1 MTASVVLV
9 EASPRRASDGVAQPV
24 RLAGGGAHLPYRYG
38 GQGWRAGIASLP
50 AIVTSLDYAGDE
62 LGTGGVPQALTIV
75 WSPSTRADLNAM
87 AALFWDDAPM
97 TVRLGGEGTA
107 LPPVLLTGTALSS
120 SAEAGLF
127 QIAMA
132 DPAADLKRPLLVD
145 RFAGTGSIEGPAE
158 WKGRIRRRAWG
169 RCFNVPGEPIDKAR
183 NIYCFGDPQR
193 RWQAFD
199 DVRERGAP
207 TDPVTLTFLGWQG
220 SAEATYAALEIA
232 VPVSGGG
239 VLCPSIACVKWW
251 NAPVAL
257 HADVRGEIEGGY
269 AESAPEIT
277 QRLVAARSGL
287 SFVAGNVA
295 AAKAARPALCGWFE
309 GDANRTVAQ
318 VLDELLRDVSL
329 LWVLDGGLISL
340 RPWEWGASV
349 ATARSHSA
357 KRVRTHKP
365 VKARN
370 LGYRRNESPMARG
383 DLAAIVLASEIAFT
397 NGDLLSDLKPA
408 EAGADKTS
416 NNVAAD
422 TAKVGGKLSGVVLDE
437 LNLTGELGLDN
448 ENFVKRMEG
457 VDPVTGFQRATI
469 MVDYMG
475 IARASQAIVAGPDGS
490 VIGWAANEF
499 YWYDT
504 GVPGSVPRQ
513 AGKIV
518 DGRWTLW
525 DVYIDKLEVG
535 SVIRQSINPGA
546 VTASTTFTGPD
557 VTITSASET
566 AIIETGFFEVGDL
579 LYGKAI
585 AGVHFLQDG
594 TLNFDTAMR
603 IRSYIDT
610 GAGYTPLDDFVSGQ
624 DVDSGNVRFSWN
636 VGFSIELSSSTPTR
650 IKITGQASL
659 LPSGHGTLSSS
670 AARTPVISLMK
681 GQR

>member
-475 IARASQAIVAGPDGS
+475 IARASQAIVAGPEGS

>member
-24 RLAGGGAHLPYRYG
+24 RLAGGGAQLPYRYG

-50 AIVTSLDYAGDE
+50 AIVTSLDYAGDD

-145 RFAGTGSIEGPAE
+145 RFAGTGFIEGPAE

-207 TDPVTLTFLGWQG
+207 TDPATLTFLEWQG

-269 AESAPEIT
+269 AESAPEIA

-287 SFVAGNVA
+287 GFVAGNVA

-349 ATARSHSA
+349 ATARSHSV

-383 DLAAIVLASEIAFT
+383 DLAAIVLASQIGFTDGSNLVDIQNAIIAEGVMATQYRTQTDAMLVGPDGRTIWQIVDSYAVKTSEHDVLIEEMKQIDPATGEALLMFRVAADGRIGFGKLFGGPDGIEWYLSADRFRLEDPNDGNPFNVIYYDDSVLVIDSRVKVRFLT
-397 NGDLLSDLKPA
+397 DDAMDPGFVAGQTIGTTQSSQTLPGGVVMKWGQYRAAINDEVQLSIVFDEPFPTLCQCFMPMPQVATFSPFKDLWLQNVGEPTRF
-408 EAGADKTS
+408 GATVGTQSSTS
-416 NNVAAD
+416 NNQHLDGFDWFAF
-422 TAKVGGKLSGVVLDE
+422 GK
-437 LNLTGELGLDN
+437 
-448 ENFVKRMEG
+448 
-457 VDPVTGFQRATI
+457 
-469 MVDYMG
+469 
-475 IARASQAIVAGPDGS
+475 
-490 VIGWAANEF
+490 
-499 YWYDT
+499 
-504 GVPGSVPRQ
+504 
-513 AGKIV
+513 
-518 DGRWTLW
+518 
-525 DVYIDKLEVG
+525 
-535 SVIRQSINPGA
+535 
-546 VTASTTFTGPD
+546 
-557 VTITSASET
+557 
-566 AIIETGFFEVGDL
+566 
-579 LYGKAI
+579 
-585 AGVHFLQDG
+585 
-594 TLNFDTAMR
+594 
-603 IRSYIDT
+603 
-610 GAGYTPLDDFVSGQ
+610 
-624 DVDSGNVRFSWN
+624 
-636 VGFSIELSSSTPTR
+636 
-650 IKITGQASL
+650 
-659 LPSGHGTLSSS
+659 
-670 AARTPVISLMK
+670 
-681 GQR
+681 